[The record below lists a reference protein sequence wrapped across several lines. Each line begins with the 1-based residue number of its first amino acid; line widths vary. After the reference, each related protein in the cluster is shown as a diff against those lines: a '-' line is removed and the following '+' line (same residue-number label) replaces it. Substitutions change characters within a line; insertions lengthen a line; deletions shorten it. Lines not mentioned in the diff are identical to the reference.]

1 MKPGTTLIPRHDC
14 PTVGIGVVLTLL
26 LASLGTF
33 LWSTPAPRAAAQDY
47 TIRAGDVLKITV
59 WGQDDLS
66 KEYPVD
72 DDGFV
77 PFPLL
82 GRVRASGLTPKMLAS
97 RLAEALEKDYLVNPQ
112 VQVSVKEYFFNP
124 APRPKQD

>member
-1 MKPGTTLIPRHDC
+1 MKPDTRSRSRHGC
-14 PTVGIGVVLTLL
+14 STASPGAALALL
-26 LASLGTF
+26 LVFLGAF
-33 LWSTPAPRAAAQDY
+33 LWPSPGRARAQEY
-47 TIRAGDVLKITV
+47 TIRPGDVLHITV

-77 PFPLL
+77 PFPLV
-82 GRVRASGLTPKMLAS
+82 GRVKASGLTTKMLAAS
-97 RLAEALEKDYLVNPQ
+97 LTQALEKDYLVNPQ
-112 VQVSVKEYFFNP
+112 VLVSVKEYFFNP

>member
-1 MKPGTTLIPRHDC
+1 MPDAGFLSGNDC
-14 PTVGIGVVLTLL
+14 PIAGQRIALTLL
-26 LASLGTF
+26 VVFLGIF
-33 LWSTPAPRAAAQDY
+33 LWPSSAPPAGAQEY
-47 TIRAGDVLKITV
+47 TIRAGDVLKIIV

-82 GRVRASGLTPKMLAS
+82 GRVKASGLTPKMLAS
-97 RLAEALEKDYLVNPQ
+97 RLTEALEKDYLVNPQ
-112 VQVSVKEYFFNP
+112 VLVSVKEYFFNP

>member
-1 MKPGTTLIPRHDC
+1 LATL
-14 PTVGIGVVLTLL
+14 TVTF
-26 LASLGTF
+26 LAVFLGTF
-33 LWSTPAPRAAAQDY
+33 LWPSAALRARAQEY

-77 PFPLL
+77 PFPLV
-82 GRVRASGLTPKMLAS
+82 GRVKATGLTTKMFAS
-97 RLAEALEKDYLVNPQ
+97 RLTEALEKDYLVNPQ
-112 VQVSVKEYFFNP
+112 VLVSVKEYFFNP

>member
-1 MKPGTTLIPRHDC
+1 MMPVQTLGRKGAARAIAAFILFIC
-14 PTVGIGVVLTLL
+14 LVWVGV
-26 LASLGTF
+26 A
-33 LWSTPAPRAAAQDY
+33 PAARAYDY

-77 PFPLL
+77 PFPLV
-82 GRVRASGLTPKMLAS
+82 GRVKASGLTTKAFAS
-97 RLAEALEKDYLVNPQ
+97 RLTEALEKDYLVNPQ
-112 VQVSVKEYFFNP
+112 VLVSVKEYFFNP
-124 APRPKQD
+124 SPSPKPRPDSGG